1 VLTSIGE
8 EEVAVSSFLAPAKTD
23 SFSMPE
29 FTLWGDRMSAKS
41 KARSAVKKTE
51 ADLSKAGKAVEN
63 DIKKAGSALKKD
75 AKKLKKK

>member
-1 VLTSIGE
+1 
-8 EEVAVSSFLAPAKTD
+8 
-23 SFSMPE
+23 MPV

-63 DIKKAGSALKKD
+63 DIKKAGSTLKND